1 MPTRVPP
8 EAPRPAA
15 PRVPA
20 LVWLG
25 LPLVCWLAPYAGKA
39 IGDAFYERWVR
50 TEFGFVEMATNLVLV
65 AAVGFGVLASV
76 RAPRSG
82 LRWLRPAYALLT
94 LGCFYFL
101 GEEVSWLDHVV
112 QWQGAES
119 LRAHNDQGE
128 TNLHNLPGLAGTL
141 LDQLPRALLTLG
153 ALVGGVIAPLVLR
166 NRPELMPR
174 LGGYGAWIVPGIA
187 CLPSA
192 ALALVA
198 SKLVKFTSDL
208 APWLDIRGGESKELL
223 LACLLALY
231 LCERARQLRP
241 PEVRDARAPIDAV
254 RGGR

>member
-1 MPTRVPP
+1 MATRPPTDV
-8 EAPRPAA
+8 PRPAS
-15 PRVPA
+15 PRIPI

-25 LPLVCWLAPYAGKA
+25 LPLLCWLAPYAGKA
-39 IGDAFYERWVR
+39 LGDAFYERWVR
-50 TEFGFVEMATNLVLV
+50 TEFGFVEMATNVALA
-65 AAVGFGVLASV
+65 AAVGFGVLATL

-82 LRWLRPAYALLT
+82 LRWLRPGYALLT

-101 GEEVSWLDHVV
+101 GEEVSWLDHVM

-166 NRPELMPR
+166 KRPELMPR
-174 LGGYGAWIVPGIA
+174 LCGYGPWVVPGIA

-198 SKLVKFTSDL
+198 STLVKHTRDL

-223 LACLLALY
+223 LGLLLALY
-231 LCERARQLRP
+231 LCERAQQLRAA
-241 PEVRDARAPIDAV
+241 DA
-254 RGGR
+254 